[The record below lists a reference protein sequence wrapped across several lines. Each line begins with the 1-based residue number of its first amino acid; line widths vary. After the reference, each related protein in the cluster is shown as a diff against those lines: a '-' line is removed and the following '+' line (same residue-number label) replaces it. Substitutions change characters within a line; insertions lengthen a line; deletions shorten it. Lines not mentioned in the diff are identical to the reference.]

1 MTGGSKMKTCD
12 VCQKPLGVFNKFRY
26 ADGYICKECYK
37 KASNHFAETIVKKN
51 LSEIKELCERYE
63 ATQTDEFQITGKI
76 GNFLLIDEIHQK
88 ICLPNNRMVKKE
100 AALPEFYAIEDI
112 EQCRIEVDPKQSIE
126 ALEHKAERRE
136 DGTVNYLKVKLWITG
151 NKKLAEISLIS
162 NPVRI
167 KSYAFRQ
174 SLQFARKIEQE
185 INRLTSYEETEGG
198 SHEAI

>member
-1 MTGGSKMKTCD
+1 MTGGSKIKTCD

>member
-1 MTGGSKMKTCD
+1 MIGGSKMKTCD
-12 VCQKPLGVFNKFRY
+12 VCQKPLGIFNKFRY

-51 LSEIKELCERYE
+51 LSEIKALCEKYE
-63 ATQTDEFQITGKI
+63 ETQTDEFKITGKI
-76 GNFLLIDEIHQK
+76 GNFLLIDEEHQK

-100 AALPEFYAIEDI
+100 ATLPEFYALGDI
-112 EQCRIEVDPKQSIE
+112 ERCKIEVEPKQSISE
-126 ALEHKAERRE
+126 LEHKAERRE
-136 DGTVNYLKVKLWITG
+136 DGTINSLKVRLWITG
-151 NKKLAEISLIS
+151 KKDIAEITLLS

-174 SLQFARKIEQE
+174 SLQFARKIETE
-185 INRLTSYEETEGG
+185 IKRLTAYEETEGG

>member
-1 MTGGSKMKTCD
+1 
-12 VCQKPLGVFNKFRY
+12 
-26 ADGYICKECYK
+26 
-37 KASNHFAETIVKKN
+37 
-51 LSEIKELCERYE
+51 
-63 ATQTDEFQITGKI
+63 
-76 GNFLLIDEIHQK
+76 
-88 ICLPNNRMVKKE
+88 MVKKE

>member
-1 MTGGSKMKTCD
+1 MKTCD

-112 EQCRIEVDPKQSIE
+112 EQCRIEIDPKQSIE
-126 ALEHKAERRE
+126 VLEHRAERRE

-185 INRLTSYEETEGG
+185 INRLTSYEETEGE

>member
-1 MTGGSKMKTCD
+1 MKTCD

-51 LSEIKELCERYE
+51 LSDIKELCERYE

-174 SLQFARKIEQE
+174 SLQFARKIKQE

>member
-1 MTGGSKMKTCD
+1 MIGGSRMKTCD

-63 ATQTDEFQITGKI
+63 VTQTDEFQITGKI

-112 EQCRIEVDPKQSIE
+112 EQCKIEVDPKQSID

>member
-1 MTGGSKMKTCD
+1 MKTCD

-174 SLQFARKIEQE
+174 YLQFARKIEQE

>member
-1 MTGGSKMKTCD
+1 MKTCD

-198 SHEAI
+198 SHEAT

>member
-1 MTGGSKMKTCD
+1 MKTCD

-51 LSEIKELCERYE
+51 LSEIKELCERCE

>member
-1 MTGGSKMKTCD
+1 MTGGSKLKTCD

-51 LSEIKELCERYE
+51 LSDIKELCERYE

>member
-1 MTGGSKMKTCD
+1 MKTCD
-12 VCQKPLGVFNKFRY
+12 VCQKPLGIFNKFRY

-51 LSEIKELCERYE
+51 LSEIKALCEKYE
-63 ATQTDEFQITGKI
+63 ETQTDEFKITGKI
-76 GNFLLIDEIHQK
+76 GNFLLIDEEHQK

-100 AALPEFYAIEDI
+100 ATLPEFYALGDI
-112 EQCRIEVDPKQSIE
+112 ERCKIEVEPKQSIDE
-126 ALEHKAERRE
+126 LEHKAERRE
-136 DGTVNYLKVKLWITG
+136 DGTINSLKVRLWITG
-151 NKKLAEISLIS
+151 KKDIAEITLLS

-174 SLQFARKIEQE
+174 SLQFARKIETE
-185 INRLTSYEETEGG
+185 IKRLTAYEETEGG

>member
-1 MTGGSKMKTCD
+1 MKTCD

-76 GNFLLIDEIHQK
+76 GNFRLIDEIHQK

-112 EQCRIEVDPKQSIE
+112 EQCRIEVDPEQSIE

>member
-1 MTGGSKMKTCD
+1 MRTCD
-12 VCQKPLGVFNKFRY
+12 VCQKTLGVFNKFRY

>member
-1 MTGGSKMKTCD
+1 MKTCD

-151 NKKLAEISLIS
+151 NKKLAEIFLIS

-174 SLQFARKIEQE
+174 SLQYARKIEQE

>member
-1 MTGGSKMKTCD
+1 MKTCD

-51 LSEIKELCERYE
+51 RSEIKELCERYE

>member
-1 MTGGSKMKTCD
+1 MKTCD

-185 INRLTSYEETEGG
+185 IKRLTSYEETEGG

>member
-1 MTGGSKMKTCD
+1 MIGGSKMKTCD

-51 LSEIKELCERYE
+51 LFEIKELCERYE
-63 ATQTDEFQITGKI
+63 ETQIDEFQITGKI
-76 GNFLLIDEIHQK
+76 GNFLLIDETHQK

-112 EQCRIEVDPKQSIE
+112 EQCRIEVDPKQPIDE
-126 ALEHKAERRE
+126 LEHKAERRE

-151 NKKLAEISLIS
+151 NKKIAEISLIS

>member
-1 MTGGSKMKTCD
+1 MTGGSKRKTWD

>member
-1 MTGGSKMKTCD
+1 M
-12 VCQKPLGVFNKFRY
+12 
-26 ADGYICKECYK
+26 
-37 KASNHFAETIVKKN
+37 
-51 LSEIKELCERYE
+51 SEIKELCERYE
-63 ATQTDEFQITGKI
+63 VTQTDEFQITGKI

-112 EQCRIEVDPKQSIE
+112 EQCKIEVDPKQSID

>member
-1 MTGGSKMKTCD
+1 MKTCD

-185 INRLTSYEETEGG
+185 INRLTSHEETEGG

>member
-1 MTGGSKMKTCD
+1 MKTCD

-51 LSEIKELCERYE
+51 LSDIKELCERYE

-174 SLQFARKIEQE
+174 FLQFARKIEQE

>member
-1 MTGGSKMKTCD
+1 MKTCD

-100 AALPEFYAIEDI
+100 AALPEFYAIENI

>member
-1 MTGGSKMKTCD
+1 MKTCD

-185 INRLTSYEETEGG
+185 INRLTSYEETEEG

>member
-1 MTGGSKMKTCD
+1 MKTCD

-63 ATQTDEFQITGKI
+63 ATQTDEFPITGKI

>member
-1 MTGGSKMKTCD
+1 MKTCD

-51 LSEIKELCERYE
+51 LSDIKELCERYE

-185 INRLTSYEETEGG
+185 INRSTSYEETEGG

>member
-1 MTGGSKMKTCD
+1 MKTCD

-76 GNFLLIDEIHQK
+76 GNFRLIDEIHQK

>member
-1 MTGGSKMKTCD
+1 MKTCD